1 MLELWVEGVS
11 HGAGVCAC
19 DYPLISCTTN
29 QKNEPQLIDA
39 HQGTRCA
46 TIVWRGPT
54 LAKITI
60 TSRSQHQREHGA
72 KRLLEGT
79 RPPALTT
86 AMLSTKGLSKM
97 SFPTRFCS
105 SGSRILVVS
114 TPQVVGVGFRGI
126 SCRSWA
132 PRFEA
137 TEKATTSLW
146 KLFCSQRSLCKHN
159 FAMSFRLL
167 RSGGRVCSAGTHG
180 DAFRVSI
187 QALHA
192 QDRKSVV

>member
-29 QKNEPQLIDA
+29 QKNEPQLIDV
-39 HQGTRCA
+39 HQGTRRA

-79 RPPALTT
+79 RPPALTK
-86 AMLSTKGLSKM
+86 AMLSTKGPVEDVVPDKVLFKWLSD
-97 SFPTRFCS
+97 PCRLNTTGRGRRFQ
-105 SGSRILVVS
+105 RDILPELDTQVRGHREGDDVV
-114 TPQVVGVGFRGI
+114 V
-126 SCRSWA
+126 
-132 PRFEA
+132 EA
-137 TEKATTSLW
+137 FL
-146 KLFCSQRSLCKHN
+146 
-159 FAMSFRLL
+159 
-167 RSGGRVCSAGTHG
+167 
-180 DAFRVSI
+180 
-187 QALHA
+187 
-192 QDRKSVV
+192 